1 MLAGVKATQGG
12 GEGPFVELT
21 VKDTYFTVVSNLSPA
36 EARQLAARLYI
47 AARAAERIT
56 RKELQEEGA

>member
-1 MLAGVKATQGG
+1 
-12 GEGPFVELT
+12 VELT